1 MAHRAPKPPTP
12 GPGASSVQAP
22 RRFLL
27 KDNEPSWLLLAQAKD
42 SVLTR
47 DGHWHRVRVA
57 SYCKVLSRGESDS
70 ESPLPVQ
77 VRRPARSD
85 SELDSRVTSSKQ
97 DATRLGCGLVS
108 RARVEDWGLTR
119 SLSEAPGPG
128 QGYPGIGSIAA
139 VPGRPRSQVVS
150 AAAAAER
157 TLTDS
162 VVAVC
167 IEVCLLRP
175 SRRLL
180 SSSDRAPCC

>member
-42 SVLTR
+42 SLLTR
-47 DGHWHRVRVA
+47 DGHWHRVARRVGLRVA
-57 SYCKVLSRGESDS
+57 LASTSAAPR
-70 ESPLPVQ
+70 Q
-77 VRRPARSD
+77 VRLGIGLPSD
-85 SELDSRVTSSKQ
+85 LQQAGCRWSRLRAGFASPSR
-97 DATRLGCGLVS
+97 RLGPHWQPVRGS
-108 RARVEDWGLTR
+108 RPWTQRD
-119 SLSEAPGPG
+119 
-128 QGYPGIGSIAA
+128 PGIGSIAA

>member
-42 SVLTR
+42 SLLTR
-47 DGHWHRVRVA
+47 DGHWHRVA
-57 SYCKVLSRGESDS
+57 SYCREASRKSS

-97 DATRLGCGLVS
+97 DATGLGCGLVS
-108 RARVEDWGLTR
+108 RARVED
-119 SLSEAPGPG
+119 SL
-128 QGYPGIGSIAA
+128 AA
-139 VPGRPRSQVVS
+139 CQ
-150 AAAAAER
+150 
-157 TLTDS
+157 
-162 VVAVC
+162 
-167 IEVCLLRP
+167 
-175 SRRLL
+175 RLPAL
-180 SSSDRAPCC
+180 DMEIPA